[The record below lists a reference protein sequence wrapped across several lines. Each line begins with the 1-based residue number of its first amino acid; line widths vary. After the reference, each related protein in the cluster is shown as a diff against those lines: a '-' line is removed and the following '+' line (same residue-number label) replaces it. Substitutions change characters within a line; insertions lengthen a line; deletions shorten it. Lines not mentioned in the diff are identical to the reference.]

1 MTLTK
6 ATYSMLDG
14 PVGNVKD
21 FGATGDGVTD
31 DTVALQAAIDEIC
44 NAQGI
49 LLFPPGIYKISA
61 SLTFPTKSFVIRGS
75 GPTATNISE
84 VPGSGQIKLFD
95 MTGTNGPSVVIENMG
110 FFGPNTSP
118 PSYGGDGLYFSA
130 SNGVSVINCWF
141 GGLTN
146 GVNKANDASFVR
158 LLDCTFEFCVTGILF
173 NAGVQCIVDNTT
185 FYRNNTDYN
194 LSGSC
199 SLSLFTNSTHG
210 ETINNCVY
218 LNGATDA
225 IVENVTCRQD
235 FASYTPIIMELVN
248 NCTRNIIRNVR
259 TYNFGTELIKLTSGA
274 QSNNNLFDGLYSTI
288 QPVIPPSLPLP
299 AGTGAAGIEIGPTNE
314 GNTFS
319 NFNFIAIDV
328 GIVDAGGDNRFVNG
342 IINTS
347 ATAGVVIQN
356 STDSEFVGV
365 TLVNNAVD
373 WSTVGTVQTVFLTD
387 INGTVTGLTPGRYGS
402 RGVGPVGRLFYGT
415 AAPLTLAY
423 LLGDRVLNINPVVGQ
438 PKSWVCTVA
447 GTPGTWVS
455 EGNL

>member
-1 MTLTK
+1 
-6 ATYSMLDG
+6 
-14 PVGNVKD
+14 
-21 FGATGDGVTD
+21 
-31 DTVALQAAIDEIC
+31 
-44 NAQGI
+44 
-49 LLFPPGIYKISA
+49 
-61 SLTFPTKSFVIRGS
+61 
-75 GPTATNISE
+75 
-84 VPGSGQIKLFD
+84 

-141 GGLTN
+141 GGLLN
-146 GVNKANDASFVR
+146 GVNKANDASYVR
-158 LLDCTFEFCVTGILF
+158 LLDCTFEFCFNGITF
-173 NAGVQCIVDNTT
+173 NQGVQCIVDNTT
-185 FYRNNTDYN
+185 FYKNTLDYN
-194 LSGSC
+194 LSNSC
-199 SLSLFTNSTHG
+199 SLGLFTNSTHG
-210 ETINNCVY
+210 ETINTCVF
-218 LNGATDA
+218 LNGVTDA
-225 IVENVTCRQD
+225 IIENVTCRQD
-235 FASYTPIIMELVN
+235 FSQNLPVIVQMANS
-248 NCTRNIIRNVR
+248 CKRNIVRNIRS
-259 TYNFGTELIKLTSGA
+259 YNFGSQLITLNDA
-274 QSNNNLFDGLYSTI
+274 AFNNNNLFDGLYFTTA
-288 QPVIPPSLPLP
+288 PVVPPSQALP
-299 AGTGAAGIEIGPTNE
+299 AGTGAAGIEIGASNE

-347 ATAGVVIQN
+347 ATAGVIIQN

-387 INGTVTGLTPGRYGS
+387 INGTVSGLTPGRYGS

-438 PKSWVCTVA
+438 PKGWVCTVA